1 MKTVSS
7 SVFLLVLC
15 LIVSGTVFVQPANAA
30 KNVILLI
37 GDGMGFQVMSILM
50 THEKARLLSGEGRNE
65 KGTGIFTRLMG
76 GASAGFVK
84 TNPLGYIV
92 TDSAAAATAIACGKK
107 TLPEVLG
114 KDSKGN
120 SLKSVLNHAQDKGRK
135 TGLVSTHCITDATPG
150 AFYAN
155 VTSRNE
161 QAEIANQLIATG
173 VDVALGGGLKYFI
186 PQSTAVSDYSS
197 DMAESVKAN
206 SGYGGA
212 SGRKDNINLIEES
225 KLKGYKLVHNK
236 TELDDISVS
245 GDEKLLGLFSPHHM
259 SFEIDRKTFD
269 HWQPSLNQMTEKALS
284 VLDKSENGFFLMVE
298 GASIDS
304 AGHYNDAAAILG
316 EMQAFAAAVET
327 CLEYAKN
334 HKDTLVV
341 VTADH
346 ETGIPAFSYKK
357 LRREAREVSFTGGE
371 TWKEHYDTIRLS
383 DALIID
389 KQKMSFKNMFYSSK
403 RDPQKLLDFMKKYT
417 AYDYTLEMAKAA
429 FEKMPERGSAV
440 NFSDP
445 LYDFAS
451 AGTIYF
457 CNKIARGLS
466 TQSGV
471 VWATGHHGGT
481 PVPIFAV
488 GKGATAVRGFHDNTW
503 ISHYLRSVIR

>member
-1 MKTVSS
+1 MKSFS
-7 SVFLLVLC
+7 PFIFLLALC
-15 LIVSGTVFVQPANAA
+15 LFVSGTIFANSAEAA

-50 THEKARLLSGEGRNE
+50 THEKARILSGEARNE
-65 KGTGIFTRLMG
+65 KGAGVFTRLLG
-76 GASAGFVK
+76 SAPTGFVK

-120 SLKSVLNHAQDKGRK
+120 SLKSVLNHAQDKGKK

-161 QAEIANQLIATG
+161 HPEIARQLLATG
-173 VDVALGGGLKYFI
+173 VDIALGGGLKYFI
-186 PQSTAVSDYSS
+186 PQTADVSDYSK
-197 DMAESVKAN
+197 DLADTIKAD

-212 SGRKDNINLIEES
+212 SGRKDNINVIEEA
-225 KLKGYKLVHNK
+225 KLKGYKIVHSK
-236 TELDDISVS
+236 DDLEQVSV
-245 GDEKLLGLFSPHHM
+245 DKNDKLLGLFSSHHM

-269 HWQPSLNQMTEKALS
+269 QWQPSLNQMTEKALS
-284 VLDKSENGFFLMVE
+284 VLDKSNDGFFLMVE

-304 AGHYNDAAAILG
+304 AGHYNDAATIIG

-327 CLEYAKN
+327 CLEYAKT

-357 LRREAREVSFTGGE
+357 LRRKPMKQPFINGEV
-371 TWKEHYDTIRLS
+371 WKEHYDTLKLS
-383 DALIID
+383 DALILD
-389 KQKMSFKNMFYSSK
+389 KQKMSFMKMFYASK
-403 RDPQKLLDFMKKYT
+403 RQPAKLLELMKKYT
-417 AYDYTLEMAKAA
+417 AFDYTLEMAEIAY
-429 FEKMPERGSAV
+429 EKMPARDSAV

-445 LYDFAS
+445 LYEFATS
-451 AGTIYF
+451 ATIYH

-488 GKGATAVRGFHDNTW
+488 GKGAAAVRGLHDNTW
-503 ISHYLRSVIR
+503 IAHYLRSVMR